1 MLSRLR
7 PGGAR
12 VSWLVVFLGNPGP
25 RYEKTR
31 HNAGFMAAEVLERD
45 KGLRIKRL
53 RFKGFDLYIAAI
65 AREKGI
71 GEAREGAF
79 LRDDH
84 LAYLERRVNQGK
96 LSKHHVRPVR
106 VLRSAF
112 GERSALFGSA
122 GVVLDRL
129 FRT

>member
-1 MLSRLR
+1 EAEAALRDMLDKL
-7 PGGAR
+7 ACA
-12 VSWLVVFLGNPGP
+12 LVGQVNMLNPQCVVVC
-25 RYEKTR
+25 
-31 HNAGFMAAEVLERD
+31 N
-45 KGLRIKRL
+45 
-53 RFKGFDLYIAAI
+53 
-65 AREKGI
+65 
-71 GEAREGAF
+71 EGAF